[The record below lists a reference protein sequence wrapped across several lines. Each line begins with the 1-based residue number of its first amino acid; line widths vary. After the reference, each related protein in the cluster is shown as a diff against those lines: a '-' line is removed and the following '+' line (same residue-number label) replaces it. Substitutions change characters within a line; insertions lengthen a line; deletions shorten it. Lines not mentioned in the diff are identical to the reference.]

1 MKILSTILLFSLSL
15 SPKMGFSQTEEL
27 KQKLTAFA
35 SDHEADY
42 EKKYLNIADRE
53 LGSIDDSDYEWKD
66 KFMLKSNKKKESD
79 LGRKSYHKFYF
90 SFYAYET
97 FEDRQYALKDWMSDF
112 IEGQSIRAGRTV
124 KKYEYATPTII
135 LINKTEIMICNY
147 NCSIYSEEN
156 FKYWRKTLLKYF
168 QTDDTM
174 VIEIGCE
181 GPLEWT
187 KNAPDP
193 KNRKVMP

>member
-27 KQKLTAFA
+27 KQKLSAFA

-66 KFMLKSNKKKESD
+66 KFMLKSNEKKESD

>member
-66 KFMLKSNKKKESD
+66 KFMLKSNEKKESD

>member
-1 MKILSTILLFSLSL
+1 MKIHSLILSIIIVLNSNFSHA
-15 SPKMGFSQTEEL
+15 QTEEL

-53 LGSIDDSDYEWKD
+53 LGSIDDTEYEWKD
-66 KFMLKSNKKKESD
+66 KFMLKSKEKKESD

-97 FEDRQYALKDWMSDF
+97 FADRQYALKDWMADF
-112 IEGQSIRAGRTV
+112 IEGQSIRVAKDM

-193 KNRKVMP
+193 KNRKVLP

>member
-1 MKILSTILLFSLSL
+1 MKILSTILFLCLSL
-15 SPKMGFSQTEEL
+15 KPQFGFSQTEEL
-27 KQKLTAFA
+27 KQKLSAFA

-53 LGSIDDSDYEWKD
+53 LGSIDETDYQWKE
-66 KFMLKSNKKKESD
+66 KFMLKSNEKKESD

-97 FEDRQYALKDWMSDF
+97 DEDRQYALKEWMGNF
-112 IEGQSIRAGRTV
+112 IEGQSIRAGRDK

-135 LINKTEIMICNY
+135 LINKKEIMICNY

-174 VIEIGCE
+174 VVEIGCE

-187 KNAPDP
+187 KNPPDP

>member
-1 MKILSTILLFSLSL
+1 MKIASTLLGFILLVA
-15 SPKMGFSQTEEL
+15 PQIANAQTEEL

-42 EKKYLNIADRE
+42 DKKHLNIADRE
-53 LGSIDDSDYEWKD
+53 LGSIDETEYEWND
-66 KFMLKSNKKKESD
+66 KFMLKSKEKKSSD
-79 LGRKSYHKFYF
+79 LGRDSYHKFYF
-90 SFYAYET
+90 SFYAYSS
-97 FEDRQYALKDWMSDF
+97 FEDRQYALKDWMENF
-112 IEGQSIRAGRTV
+112 IEGNSIRAGKEM

-168 QTDDTM
+168 ETDDTM

-181 GPLEWT
+181 GPLKWT
-187 KNAPDP
+187 KNVPDK

>member
-1 MKILSTILLFSLSL
+1 MKILSSILLLAIVTIPNFGNAQS
-15 SPKMGFSQTEEL
+15 EEL
-27 KQKLTAFA
+27 KQKLSAFA

-42 EKKYLNIADRE
+42 EKKYLNIEERE
-53 LGSIDDSDYEWKD
+53 LGGIDQTEYQWKE
-66 KFMLKSNKKKESD
+66 KFMLKSNEKKESD

-90 SFYAYET
+90 SFYAYGT
-97 FEDRQYALKDWMSDF
+97 FEDRQYALKDWLANF
-112 IEGQSIRAGRTV
+112 IEGGSVRAGRDS

-156 FKYWRKTLLKYF
+156 FKYWRKTLLQYF

-187 KNAPDP
+187 KNVPDP